1 MGSFIMF
8 IKKIFLSNKLLTIF
22 SILSFVFYYNFGN
35 SDELIKS
42 HGISSF
48 GNLKYPKN
56 FTHLDYVNPVAP
68 KDGEISTWAFGT
80 FDSLNRYIVKGNA
93 AGSGNIFIETLMVE
107 TADEPDSMYGLL
119 AESIEYPEDR
129 SFAIFN
135 IRPEAKFSDGSK
147 VTATDVVFSHN
158 ILLEKGIPS
167 LKQLFADI
175 DKVEALSP
183 SKVKFSFKEPSDNN
197 EMLMLVA
204 SSSVFS
210 KKFFSTRD
218 FAESSLEPM
227 LGSGPYILDEIEVGK
242 RLIYKLNDNY
252 WGKDLAINK
261 GRNNFKKIRYE
272 YYADTTAA
280 FEGFKAGEYSFRSE
294 NSSQKWAQDY
304 NFPAIEKGIIKKE
317 TLPDG
322 NLGSAQAFFFNL
334 RLDKFKDPKIREA
347 IGLMFN
353 FEWSNKTLFYGL
365 YDRVTS
371 FWENSD
377 MQAYG
382 EISVEELEILNP
394 LKNYFPRSVF
404 DNHAFIPPISK
415 PDKIDRKNRRKATK
429 LFKESGWTLIDGKLK
444 NKNGKSFSLEI
455 LNYSP
460 AFDRIINPFIENL
473 KLLGIDAKHTR
484 IDSTQYTERVR
495 NFEWEIITSTYGNS
509 LTPGLELVQQYSSK
523 TADIPSR
530 NLVGLKNE
538 GIDILI
544 NLASK
549 AKTREELN
557 LIIKSLDRS
566 LRSLHLWVPQWY
578 KNVHTIAYKNQYSY
592 PNNLPPFELGAFDF
606 WWFDNK
612 KAEILESK

>member
-1 MGSFIMF
+1 MKKFFYIIFFNLMLV
-8 IKKIFLSNKLLTIF
+8 IKSLLF
-22 SILSFVFYYNFGN
+22 SGLGYS
-35 SDELIKS
+35 ETLIKS

-48 GNLKYPKN
+48 GNLKYSKD
-56 FTHLDYVNPVAP
+56 FSHLEYVNPNAP
-68 KDGEISTWAFGT
+68 KSGEISTWAFGT

-93 AGSGNIFIETLMVE
+93 AGSGNIFIETLMTE

-119 AESIEYPEDR
+119 AESIEYPEDK

-135 IRPEAKFSDGSK
+135 LRPEAQFSDGSQ
-147 VTATDVVFSHN
+147 VTASDVVFSHN

-175 DKVEALSP
+175 ISVEALSP
-183 SKVKFSFKEPSDNN
+183 TKVKFSFKNSSDNN
-197 EMLMLVA
+197 EMLMLAA

-210 KKFFSTRD
+210 KKFFSSRD

-227 LGSGPYILDEIEVGK
+227 LGSGPYVLDEIEVGK
-242 RLIYKLNDNY
+242 RLVYKLNENY
-252 WGKDLAINK
+252 WGKNLPINK

-280 FEGFKAGEYSFRSE
+280 FEGFKAGEYTFRSE

-304 NFPAIEKGIIKKE
+304 NFPAIDKGIIKKE

-334 RLDKFKDPKIREA
+334 RLDKFNDPKIREA

-353 FEWSNKTLFYGL
+353 FEWSNKTLFFGL

-371 FWENSD
+371 FWENSA
-377 MQAYG
+377 MQASG
-382 EISVEELEILNP
+382 RISKEELAILNP
-394 LKNYFPRSVF
+394 LKKYLPESIFSDPV
-404 DNHAFIPPISK
+404 FIPPKSK
-415 PDKIDRKNRRKATK
+415 PDKVDRKNRRKAIK
-429 LFKESGWTLIDGKLK
+429 LFKDAGWDLVDGNLK
-444 NKNGKSFSLEI
+444 NKEGDIFSLEI

-473 KLLGIDAKHTR
+473 KLLGIEAKHTR

-509 LTPGLELVQQYSSK
+509 LTPGIELVQQYSSK
-523 TADIPSR
+523 TADVPSR

-544 NLASK
+544 NLA
-549 AKTREELN
+549 ANATTRKELN
-557 LIIKSLDRS
+557 EIIRSLDRS
-566 LRSLHLWVPQWY
+566 LRSLHIWVPQWY
-578 KNVHTIAYKNQYSY
+578 KKVHTVAYRNHYSY
-592 PNNLPPFELGAFDF
+592 PKNLPPFDLGAFDF
-606 WWFDNK
+606 WWFDNE
-612 KAEILESK
+612 KAEILNNK